1 MYIAGDLSSLLSDG
15 VFALPDV
22 AVLQPSTKLLYF
34 MIYDSTATSS
44 DKQPAALSMNA
55 WVAAQPAEPGASSQ
69 LWFLFSS

>member
-44 DKQPAALSMNA
+44 DK
-55 WVAAQPAEPGASSQ
+55 
-69 LWFLFSS
+69 